1 MATIFEHLNAYQTN
15 SITMYENDKE
25 IRQTHVTF
33 NLEGSIMICF
43 FVPLIKCGPV
53 FIDSIQT
60 LRLKGNK

>member
-43 FVPLIKCGPV
+43 FCA
-53 FIDSIQT
+53 T
-60 LRLKGNK
+60 N